1 MSAPEET
8 PAESAPEKPSDVGE
22 DSASEDAAD
31 AGGRGVSS
39 GKKEASSSR
48 AVPDGKLVK
57 GTLPLVLRGPF
68 LILYLVGVTLN

>member
-8 PAESAPEKPSDVGE
+8 PAEPAPEKPSDAGE
-22 DSASEDAAD
+22 DSVSEDAAD
-31 AGGRGVSS
+31 TGGRGVPS

-57 GTLPLVLRGPF
+57 GTLSSLPRVPF